1 MAVFC
6 CSLSQSETPFRKRTE
21 DWGNAFVVAPHLC
34 PHKILHNKCY
44 TQNTTQNTAQIC
56 TQNTVKHLSPHKI
69 LHNKCCVG
77 VHCSVCSI
85 CHAVFFVQM
94 FLQYFVCSSVLY
106 VYTEYCITNTAHR
119 IMHTKYGSKL
129 HKEKDTRFVP
139 LKKK

>member
-6 CSLSQSETPFRKRTE
+6 CSLSQSETPLRKRTE

-56 TQNTVKHLSPHKI
+56 TQNTVKHLSPNKI
-69 LHNKCCVG
+69 LHNKCCIAVF
-77 VHCSVCSI
+77 VMQYYVCRCFCSI
-85 CHAVFFVQM
+85 LCV
-94 FLQYFVCSSVLY
+94 VLFCM
-106 VYTEYCITNTAHR
+106 YTQNTTHR
-119 IMHTKYGSKL
+119 IMYTKYRSKL